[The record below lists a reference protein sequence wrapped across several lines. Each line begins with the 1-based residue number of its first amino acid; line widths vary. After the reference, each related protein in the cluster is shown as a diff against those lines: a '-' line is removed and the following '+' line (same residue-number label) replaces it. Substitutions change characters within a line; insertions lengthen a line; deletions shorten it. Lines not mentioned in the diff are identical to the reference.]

1 MISAPAHDRRA
12 PRKSCEID
20 SRVRGP
26 ELVAW
31 LARLP
36 PGERDAAIEARLGI
50 DGPVLDAPPGEH
62 LIGHHTSGIAPI
74 VRALIE
80 VPVVRAD
87 TVIDLGSG
95 FGKFVLVARL
105 LTGANVRGIELQ
117 PELIS
122 WARRASQALG
132 VDVDFIE
139 GDARDAPLE
148 DGTVFFLYA
157 PFTGPVLDAVA
168 RRLHAVAKKRA
179 ITVAALGIDLHR
191 SAPWL
196 VPRPLDS
203 FWLSIYDSHEAG
215 VPPRPREH
223 SLLPPE
229 AHTIAFERESAGE
242 SQELVAHPVDRTDQ
256 GD

>member
-1 MISAPAHDRRA
+1 MSTGIHRPL
-12 PRKSCEID
+12 
-20 SRVRGP
+20 RGP
-26 ELVAW
+26 ELLAW

-36 PGERDAAIEARLGI
+36 ASERDAAIEARLGI
-50 DGPVLDAPPGEH
+50 DGPVLDSPPGEH
-62 LIGHHTSGIAPI
+62 LIGHHASGVAAI
-74 VRALIE
+74 VRTLIE

-95 FGKFVLVARL
+95 LGKFVLVARL

-122 WARRASQALG
+122 RARHSSQTLG

-139 GDARDAPLE
+139 GDARDADLE

-157 PFTGPVLDAVA
+157 PFTGPVLEAVT

-203 FWLSIYDSHEAG
+203 FWLSIYDSSEPG

-223 SLLPPE
+223 CLFPQ
-229 AHTIAFERESAGE
+229 AAYAIAFERDAAGE
-242 SQELVAHPVDRTDQ
+242 SQEPVAHLVDRTDRW
-256 GD
+256 D

>member
-1 MISAPAHDRRA
+1 MISARTDD
-12 PRKSCEID
+12 PRVPETSSGVD
-20 SRVRGP
+20 SHLGGP
-26 ELVAW
+26 DLLAW
-31 LARLP
+31 LAHLP
-36 PGERDAAIEARLGI
+36 ASERDAAIEARLGI
-50 DGPVLDAPPGEH
+50 DGPVSDTPPGEH
-62 LIGHHTSGIAPI
+62 LIGHHASGVAPI
-74 VRALIE
+74 VRTLIE

-87 TVIDLGSG
+87 TVVDLGSG
-95 FGKFVLVARL
+95 LGKFVLVARL

-122 WARRASQALG
+122 RARRSSQALG

-196 VPRPLDS
+196 VPRPMDS
-203 FWLSIYDSHEAG
+203 FWLSIYDSSEPG

-223 SLLPPE
+223 CPLPPA
-229 AHTIAFERESAGE
+229 AHTIAFER
-242 SQELVAHPVDRTDQ
+242 
-256 GD
+256 